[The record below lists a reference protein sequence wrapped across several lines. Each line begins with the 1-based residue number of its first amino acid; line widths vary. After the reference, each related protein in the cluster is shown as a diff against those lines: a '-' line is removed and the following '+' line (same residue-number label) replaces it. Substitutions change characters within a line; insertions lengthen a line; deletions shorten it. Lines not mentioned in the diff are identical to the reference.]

1 MTNNTKITLRT
12 IFSLVGY
19 VVGTI
24 TILTGIIVFLYNVF
38 SSESSD
44 HNYEVYRSRIELF
57 MEGIKDDIVF
67 EIDAYIDSVASN
79 SGINGIVL
87 FELCDKYNVDVM
99 FAMAQAEAESHFGTK
114 GIAAKTNS
122 VWNVKSYD
130 GRSAEDIKKNNDH
143 YKHPDDSIEPYLK
156 LLTTSYLV
164 GDKTEEDM
172 FIKFVNKDNKR
183 YASNERYEALLLNI
197 YSQINEATDLKNLMK
212 EYKKYKMILC
222 I

>member
-1 MTNNTKITLRT
+1 MTDNTKMTPRK
-12 IFSLVGY
+12 IFAQIGYIAGVIAIFVGVLLFAHDVLSDY
-19 VVGTI
+19 P
-24 TILTGIIVFLYNVF
+24 
-38 SSESSD
+38 D
-44 HNYEVYRSRIELF
+44 HNYEVYRSRIELS
-57 MEGIKDDIVF
+57 MEGVKDDIVS

-87 FELCDKYNVDVM
+87 FELCDAYNVDVM

-130 GRSAEDIKKNNDH
+130 GRTAEDIKKKNDH

-156 LLTTSYLV
+156 LLTTSYLI

-197 YSQINEATDLKNLMK
+197 YSRINEATNLKDLMR
-212 EYKKYKMILC
+212 EYKKYKMILGV
-222 I
+222 